1 MATEALSTVYNPK
14 EVEAKWYE
22 WWEKQ
27 GYFYAD
33 ADGKRHDA
41 HPQTG
46 DVYCITIPPPNVTGS
61 LHMGHALNH
70 SVQDL
75 LIRWN
80 RMRGKLTL
88 CVPGTD
94 HASIAVH
101 AVLEKELA
109 KEGLSRHDLGREKFL
124 ERAWAWKEHYGGVIL
139 EQMRLLGCSYDWRR
153 TRFTMD
159 DHYSRAVQTVFVE
172 WFKKGW
178 VYRGYR
184 IINWCPRCQTSLSDL
199 EAPMVEQPGMLYHI
213 RYPLKEGNWEIG
225 KLGNEGIVVATTRP
239 ETMLGDTAVAVNPKD
254 ERYQHLIGKTVILPL
269 MGREIPIIAD
279 DYVEMSFGTGAVKVT
294 PAHDP
299 NDFEIG
305 QRHHLPQ
312 VLVIGKDARM
322 TAEAKQYAGL
332 ERYECREAVV
342 RDLQAQGYLVKGEDY
357 PDAKV
362 PRCARCDTVLEPL
375 PLEQWFVNM
384 KPMATRARE
393 AIEAGRVRYIPE
405 RYTPIAL
412 EWLRNIRDWNI
423 SRQLW
428 WGQRIPAWR
437 CSDCEQWTVHLETP
451 TAPVRSQARNP
462 EAIGMECRPACA
474 HCGSAKI
481 EQDPDVFDTWFS
493 SGIWPQTVLGYP
505 DDVPEMKTFFPTSL
519 LSTARDILHLWVAR
533 MIMSS
538 LDFLNEIP
546 FYDVYVHPTIL
557 NWEGKRMSKSLG
569 TGVDPLELIEEY
581 GADATRFGLL
591 YMCSITQDVRF
602 TEERIEMA
610 RNFCNK
616 IWNASRFA
624 LMNLE
629 GFKPERAI
637 NGATTNL
644 PLAERWIL
652 SCYTRAIQRVS
663 ESLTNYNFDVAS
675 RALYDFIWE
684 ELCDWY
690 LEIAKPALRG
700 DDRATKRQT
709 QQVLWTVLEGTL
721 RLLHP
726 FMPFITEEIWQRLPK
741 GNWEI
746 GKLGNESLMV
756 QSYPSINSSLIDENA
771 EAQMNLFIDTVRA
784 VRNLRAEAGVQTGQP
799 VNITL
804 LCHSDAARQL
814 LESLSSYFASLDTRA
829 TVTFQT
835 DGEKP
840 HHALS
845 AVVGDVEVFLPMSGE
860 ELTKEIE
867 RLTKERERLLNE
879 IARKDKQ
886 LSNENFLQRAP
897 AEVVEKERA
906 RRSELAETLKRVEER
921 LAALND

>member
-1 MATEALSTVYNPK
+1 MATESLSTVYDPK
-14 EVEAKWYE
+14 AVETKWYE
-22 WWEKQ
+22 FWEKQ

-33 ADGKRHDA
+33 ADGKPHNA

-101 AVLEKELA
+101 AKIEQQLA
-109 KEGLSRHDLGREKFL
+109 QEGTSRHALGREKFL

-139 EQMRLLGCSYDWRR
+139 QQMRLLGCSYDWRR

-159 DHYSRAVQTVFVE
+159 DHYYRAVQTVFVE

-184 IINWCPRCQTSLSDL
+184 ICNWCPRCQTSLSDL
-199 EAPMVEQPGMLYHI
+199 EAPMVDTPGSLWYI
-213 RYPLKEGNWEIG
+213 RYPFAEPQASASEES
-225 KLGNEGIVVATTRP
+225 EGIVVATTRP

-254 ERYQHLIGKTVILPL
+254 ERYQHLVGKTVILPL
-269 MGREIPIIAD
+269 MEREIPVIAD
-279 DYVEMSFGTGAVKVT
+279 DYVEREFGTGAVKIT

-305 QRHHLPQ
+305 QRHNLPQ
-312 VLVIGKDARM
+312 VLVIGLDARM
-322 TAEAKQYAGL
+322 TAEAKQYAGM
-332 ERYECREAVV
+332 ERYECRAAVV
-342 RDLQAQGYLVKGEDY
+342 RDLEAQGFLVKVEDY
-357 PDAKV
+357 PDAKT
-362 PRCARCDTVLEPL
+362 PHCARCDTVLEPL

-384 KPMATRARE
+384 KPMAARAIE
-393 AIEAGRVRYIPE
+393 AIETGRVRYIPE

-437 CSDCEQWTVHLETP
+437 CADCKQWTVQLETP
-451 TAPVRSQARNP
+451 TQ
-462 EAIGMECRPACA
+462 CA
-474 HCGSAKI
+474 HCGSVKI

-569 TGVDPLELIEEY
+569 TGVDPLELIDAY

-624 LMNLE
+624 LMHLPLLPPTSPNRSNLS
-629 GFKPERAI
+629 
-637 NGATTNL
+637 
-644 PLAERWIL
+644 LAERWIL
-652 SCYTRAIQRVS
+652 SRYTRTI
-663 ESLTNYNFDVAS
+663 ESVNDALTNYNFDVAA
-675 RALYDFIWE
+675 RALYDFIWG

-690 LEIAKPALRG
+690 LELAKPALRS
-700 DDRATKRQT
+700 DNVVTT
-709 QQVLWTVLEGTL
+709 SVVQQVLWTVLEGTL

-726 FMPFITEEIWQRLPK
+726 FMPFITEEIWQRFPK
-741 GNWEI
+741 VGVARPCQPDAV
-746 GKLGNESLMV
+746 GAGVSASPLSLMV
-756 QSYPSINSSLIDENA
+756 QPYPSADASLIDEDA
-771 EAQMNLFIDTVRA
+771 EAQMSLFMDTVRA
-784 VRNLRAEAGVQTGQP
+784 VRHLRAEAGVQTGQP
-799 VNITL
+799 VNVVL
-804 LCHSDAARQL
+804 LCHSDATRQL
-814 LESLSSYFASLDTRA
+814 LESLGDFFTSLDTRA
-829 TVTFQT
+829 TLTFQT

-845 AVVGDVEVFLPMSGE
+845 AVVGDVEVFLPLSGE

-867 RLTKERERLLNE
+867 RLTKERARLQNE

-886 LSNENFLQRAP
+886 LSNENFVSRAP
-897 AEVVEKERA
+897 AEVVEKERT
-906 RRSELAETLKRVEER
+906 RRRELAETLRKIEER
-921 LAALND
+921 LAALKG

>member
-1 MATEALSTVYNPK
+1 MSTESLSTIYDPK
-14 EVEAKWYE
+14 AVEAKWYE
-22 WWEKQ
+22 FWEQQ
-27 GYFYAD
+27 GYFYAE

-101 AVLEKELA
+101 AKIEQQLA
-109 KEGLSRHDLGREKFL
+109 QEGASRHTLGREKFL

-139 EQMRLLGCSYDWRR
+139 QQMRLLGCSYDWRR

-159 DHYSRAVQTVFVE
+159 DHYYRAVQTVFVE
-172 WFKKGW
+172 WFRKGW
-178 VYRGYR
+178 IYRGYR
-184 IINWCPRCQTSLSDL
+184 ILNWCPRCQTSLSDL
-199 EAPMVEQPGMLYHI
+199 EAPMVDAPGQLYHI
-213 RYPLKEGNWEIG
+213 RYPLSRESMSQWV
-225 KLGNEGIVVATTRP
+225 NESMPVDPLTHLPIDPFIVVATTRP

-254 ERYQHLIGKTVILPL
+254 ERYKDLVGQTVILPL
-269 MGREIPIIAD
+269 MEREIPIVAD
-279 DYVEMSFGTGAVKVT
+279 DYVEREFGTGAVKVT

-299 NDFEIG
+299 NDFEVG
-305 QRHHLPQ
+305 QRHNLPQ

-322 TAEAKQYAGL
+322 TAEAKQYAGM
-332 ERYECREAVV
+332 ERYECRAAVV
-342 RDLQAQGYLVKGEDY
+342 RDLEAQGFLVKVEDY
-357 PDAKV
+357 PDAKT

-384 KPMATRARE
+384 KPMAARAVE
-393 AIEAGRVRYIPE
+393 AIESGKVRYVPE

-428 WGQRIPAWR
+428 WGQRIPAWL
-437 CSDCEQWTVHLETP
+437 CADCEKWTAQLETP
-451 TAPVRSQARNP
+451 TQ
-462 EAIGMECRPACA
+462 CA

-569 TGVDPLELIEEY
+569 TGVDPLELIDAY

-629 GFKPERAI
+629 DFNPQPLTL
-637 NGATTNL
+637 N
-644 PLAERWIL
+644 PSSLAERWIL
-652 SCYTRAIQRVS
+652 SRYTRTIQSVNDT
-663 ESLTNYNFDVAS
+663 LANYNFDVAS
-675 RALYDFIWE
+675 RALYDFVWG

-690 LEIAKPALRG
+690 LELAKPALRS
-700 DDRATKRQT
+700 DNVVTTSVVK
-709 QQVLWTVLEGTL
+709 QVLWTVLEGTL

-726 FMPFITEEIWQRLPK
+726 FMPFITEEIWQRLK

-746 GKLGNESLMV
+746 GKLGNESLIV
-756 QSYPSINSSLIDENA
+756 QPYPSADSSLIDANA
-771 EAQMNLFIDTVRA
+771 EAQMSLFMDVIRA
-784 VRNLRAEAGVQTGQP
+784 VRNLRAEAGVTTGKP
-799 VNITL
+799 VNVVL
-804 LCHSDAARQL
+804 LCHNDTARQL
-814 LESLSSYFASLDTRA
+814 LESLSDFFASLDTRA
-829 TVTFQT
+829 TLTFQT

-845 AVVGDVEVFLPMSGE
+845 AVVGDVEVFLPLSGE

-867 RLTKERERLLNE
+867 RLTKERARLQND

-886 LSNENFLQRAP
+886 LSNENFVSRAP

-906 RRSELAETLKRVEER
+906 RRGELAETLKKVEER
-921 LAALND
+921 LAALSK

>member
-1 MATEALSTVYNPK
+1 MSETQLSTVYDPK
-14 EVEAKWYE
+14 AVEDKWYAF
-22 WWEKQ
+22 WEKQ

-33 ADGKRHDA
+33 ADGKPHDA

-61 LHMGHALNH
+61 LHMGHALQH
-70 SVQDL
+70 AVHDC

-101 AVLEKELA
+101 TKIEQQLA
-109 KEGLSRHDLGREKFL
+109 QEGTSRRALGREKFL

-139 EQMRLLGCSYDWRR
+139 QQLRLLGCSYDWRR

-159 DHYSRAVQTVFVE
+159 DHYYRAVQSVFVE

-178 VYRGYR
+178 AYRGYR
-184 IINWCPRCQTSLSDL
+184 ICNWCPRCQTSLSDL
-199 EAPMVEQPGMLYHI
+199 EAPMGDAPGQLYHI
-213 RYPLKEGNWEIG
+213 RYPLAAPRASAGDD
-225 KLGNEGIVVATTRP
+225 GIVVATTRP
-239 ETMLGDTAVAVNPKD
+239 ETMLGDTAVAVNPQD
-254 ERYQHLIGKTVILPL
+254 ERYRHLIGKMVILPL
-269 MGREIPIIAD
+269 MERAIPIIAD
-279 DYVEMSFGTGAVKVT
+279 DYVDPSFGTGAVKIT

-299 NDFEIG
+299 NDFEVG
-305 QRHHLPQ
+305 QRHNLPQ
-312 VLVIGKDARM
+312 VLVIGKDAHM
-322 TAEAKQYAGL
+322 TAEAKQYAGM

-342 RDLQAQGYLVKGEDY
+342 RDLRAQGYLVKVEDY

-375 PLEQWFVNM
+375 PLEQWFVHM
-384 KPMATRARE
+384 KPMAARAIE
-393 AIEAGRVRYIPE
+393 AIESGKVRYVPE
-405 RYTPIAL
+405 RYTAIAL
-412 EWLRNIRDWNI
+412 EWLRHIRDWNI

-437 CSDCEQWTVHLETP
+437 CADCTQWTVQLETP
-451 TAPVRSQARNP
+451 TT
-462 EAIGMECRPACA
+462 CA

-493 SGIWPQTVLGYP
+493 SGIWPQTVLGHP
-505 DDVPEMKTFFPTSL
+505 DDTPDLKTFFPTSL
-519 LSTARDILHLWVAR
+519 LITDRQILHLWVAR

-546 FYDVYVHPTIL
+546 FHDVYVHPTIL

-569 TGVDPLELIEEY
+569 TGVDPLELIQEY

-616 IWNASRFA
+616 IWNAARFA
-624 LMNLE
+624 LMHLE
-629 GFKPERAI
+629 TFQPVDQLPCQPAD
-637 NGATTNL
+637 L

-652 SCYTRAIQRVS
+652 SRYTRAIQSVTDA
-663 ESLTNYNFDVAS
+663 LTSYNFDVAA
-675 RALYDFIWE
+675 RALYDFIWG

-690 LEIAKPALRG
+690 LEMAKPALRSN
-700 DDRATKRQT
+700 DATTQQRT

-726 FMPFITEEIWQRLPK
+726 FMPFLSEEIWQRLPK
-741 GNWEI
+741 AGVVHPRQPDA
-746 GKLGNESLMV
+746 GGAGGSASASSLMV
-756 QSYPSINSSLIDENA
+756 QPYPTPPMGWIDADA
-771 EAQMNLFIDTVRA
+771 EMEMNLFMDTVRA
-784 VRNLRAEAGVQTGQP
+784 VRNLRAEADVQTGKP

-804 LCHSDAARQL
+804 LCHSDAARRL
-814 LESLSSYFASLDTRA
+814 LESLSGYFSSLDTRA
-829 TVTFQT
+829 TLTFQS

-845 AVVGDVEVFLPMSGE
+845 AVVGAVEVFLPLSGE

-867 RLTKERERLLNE
+867 RLTKECDRLRND

-886 LSNENFLQRAP
+886 LSNEHFLQRAP
-897 AEVVEKERA
+897 AAVVAKERA
-906 RRSELAETLKRVEER
+906 RRSELAETLKKVEER
-921 LAALND
+921 LKMLSE